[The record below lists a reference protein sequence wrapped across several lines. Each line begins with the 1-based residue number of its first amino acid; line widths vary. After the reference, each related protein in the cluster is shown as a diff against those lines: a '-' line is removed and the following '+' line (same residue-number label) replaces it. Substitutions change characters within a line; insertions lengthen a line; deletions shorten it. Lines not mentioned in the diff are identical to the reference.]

1 MSRNK
6 RLEFIDSLL
15 TVDVKNSKPV
25 SCRKADIGRRPL
37 RPPLQYLGL
46 IAGSSFKA
54 TFDSGVLTWR
64 FAPRFATRTR
74 AVDD

>member
-15 TVDVKNSKPV
+15 TVDVKNSKTV
-25 SCRKADIGRRPL
+25 SRRKSYIGRRPL

-46 IAGSSFKA
+46 ITGSGFETA
-54 TFDSGVLTWR
+54 FDSGVLTWR
-64 FAPRFATRTR
+64 FAARFATRTR